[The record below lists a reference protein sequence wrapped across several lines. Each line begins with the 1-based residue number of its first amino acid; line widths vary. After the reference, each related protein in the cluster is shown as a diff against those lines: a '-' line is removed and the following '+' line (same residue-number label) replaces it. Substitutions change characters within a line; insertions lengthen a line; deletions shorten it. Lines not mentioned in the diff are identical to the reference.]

1 MLTNTFRLSLAA
13 VVALTCADSFAQ
25 WVSKLLDW
33 THDDFDLQRFLQ
45 DDGSWP
51 PQPQLAHT
59 TSSPPRDTDNLEL
72 SVAHYYRSHSH
83 FDVNAPDSRPRQ
95 EMPLVNY
102 YKQCGESDGADR
114 KPTGFFGGVFE
125 NGIFSRL
132 AAGQS
137 HIPTQESRS
146 EPEPEPELD
155 QERERAAGTNFI
167 HSVLGR
173 LSPFENAGAEEG
185 ADRDLQGHDGP
196 SETAA
201 RAAFGRD
208 ELGRGKAETDVRDEN
223 ENADSHRPLIPVKRL
238 KVASYQMRTDE
249 NTGKEFTVYQVKCF
263 PVDALATAP
272 WVVSRRFSAFSDLRE
287 SLGSAI
293 AKIPFPSRHMS
304 LSLWGTSG
312 KHSR

>member
-1 MLTNTFRLSLAA
+1 VLTNTFRLSLAA

-173 LSPFENAGAEEG
+173 LSPFEMPVQKKVRTVIFRDTTGHPKLRRVRLLGAM
-185 ADRDLQGHDGP
+185 
-196 SETAA
+196 SSVAA
-201 RAAFGRD
+201 K
-208 ELGRGKAETDVRDEN
+208 L
-223 ENADSHRPLIPVKRL
+223 RPT
-238 KVASYQMRTDE
+238 SGMRTR
-249 NTGKEFTVYQVKCF
+249 T
-263 PVDALATAP
+263 LI
-272 WVVSRRFSAFSDLRE
+272 
-287 SLGSAI
+287 AI
-293 AKIPFPSRHMS
+293 VH
-304 LSLWGTSG
+304 
-312 KHSR
+312 